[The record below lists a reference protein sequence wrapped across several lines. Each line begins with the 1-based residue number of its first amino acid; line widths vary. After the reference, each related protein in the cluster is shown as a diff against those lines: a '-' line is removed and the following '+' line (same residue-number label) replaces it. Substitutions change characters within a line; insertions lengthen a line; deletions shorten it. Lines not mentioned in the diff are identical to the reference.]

1 MKELLIS
8 TKTWLEGTRQDL
20 RNLTRLRKKDL
31 TVNKFDEDKNQAL
44 ESVIEEETCT
54 KLREDMSL

>member
-31 TVNKFDEDKNQAL
+31 IVNKFDEDKNQAL

-54 KLREDMSL
+54 ELREDMSL